1 MLLQKTIHVAKKQV
15 NVDSLKV
22 YDYEGQE
29 SYKGSFEDICGLLHE
44 DNDFAF
50 LDDLDLRF
58 KTLAEICS
66 GSKIEAEISKNV
78 SVTSKPV
85 LSAKHKDVTIQGSA
99 SHLQSREKANVSG
112 IIHTAGAQQGSYMS
126 STGVYVQ
133 DNLVVPNQT
142 LLVQQPTHYYAPPT
156 PVYVMEAQPTLLMM
170 SGPVLGL
177 QENRFIEEKGSGASA
192 KHETQHYQSV
202 VLVEKQPP
210 KGSLQTQGAMQM
222 VNTGIMPSME
232 AQGVNQALHSSV
244 QMVYTG
250 IMPSMEAQGV
260 NQALH
265 SSAQMVY
272 TGIMPSME
280 AQGVN
285 QALHSSAQMVNTGIR
300 QSMEAQGVKQAL
312 HSSAQMVNTGIRQ
325 SMEAQGVKQ
334 ALHSSTQMVN
344 TEITQSTEV
353 HEVRRAVHPARSV
366 MAGAA
371 REI

>member
-1 MLLQKTIHVAKKQV
+1 MQQFPVLLQKTIHVAKKEV

-85 LSAKHKDVTIQGSA
+85 LSAKHKDVTIQGTA
-99 SHLQSREKANVSG
+99 SHLQSREKANASG

-133 DNLVVPNQT
+133 DKVVVPNQT

-170 SGPVLGL
+170 SGPVFGL

-192 KHETQHYQSV
+192 KRETQHYQSV
-202 VLVEKQPP
+202 LLVEKQLP

-232 AQGVNQALHSSV
+232 AQGVNQ
-244 QMVYTG
+244 T
-250 IMPSMEAQGV
+250 
-260 NQALH
+260 LH
-265 SSAQMVY
+265 SSAQMVN

-285 QALHSSAQMVNTGIR
+285 QALHSSAQMVNTGIM
-300 QSMEAQGVKQAL
+300 QSMEAQGV
-312 HSSAQMVNTGIRQ
+312 N
-325 SMEAQGVKQ
+325 Q

-344 TEITQSTEV
+344 TEIMQSTEV
-353 HEVRRAVHPARSV
+353 HEVRRAAHPARSV

-371 REI
+371 RETEVYASLDMRVPQNL